1 MQRTENE
8 PYQFR
13 RESVGNYKWKKM
25 AKLVANLPSSLKTE
39 KEKNFKMEHQHQ
51 TESWHFSGTDLLS

>member
-8 PYQFR
+8 PYQFG

-25 AKLVANLPSSLKTE
+25 AKLLANLPSSLKTE
-39 KEKNFKMEHQHQ
+39 EEKNIKMEYQH
-51 TESWHFSGTDLLS
+51 